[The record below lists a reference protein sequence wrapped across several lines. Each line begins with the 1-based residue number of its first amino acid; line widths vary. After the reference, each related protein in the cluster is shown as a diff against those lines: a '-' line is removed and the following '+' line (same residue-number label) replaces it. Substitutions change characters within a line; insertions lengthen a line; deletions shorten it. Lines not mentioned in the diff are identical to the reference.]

1 MAENN
6 VRIIRNGAGC
16 QAVPDPF
23 KAKRGSEVM
32 FEFED
37 HPDAEITFD
46 GESPFDGEAG
56 SKTKLKPEK
65 NKVKKDARPDRY
77 PYTVRWGGG
86 KGAGSGEII
95 P

>member
-1 MAENN
+1 MAEN
-6 VRIIRNGAGC
+6 VVIKKNGAGC

-23 KAKRGSEVM
+23 RAKPGGEVM

-37 HPDAEITFD
+37 HPDADITFD
-46 GESPFDGEAG
+46 GESPFDGEPG

-65 NKVKKDARPDRY
+65 NKVKNNARPDRY
-77 PYTVRWGGG
+77 TYTVRWGGG
-86 KGAGSGEII
+86 GQGNGSGEII